1 MSSHAGHGHHDAHAP
16 ATPVHAHAPAHAHA
30 HAHGSVGDPATDIDW
45 DVLGPLLEQEAELGG
60 AQYEEAARWIA
71 ALPTAPAV
79 RRVLDIG
86 SGPGVVS
93 CLLAEVFPEADV
105 VAVDATPALLD
116 RAKNRARR
124 LGVIDRFQTLEAELP
139 GDFGRLGEADLIWA
153 GNSLHHLGD
162 QRAAL
167 AGFAGLLRPGG
178 TVALV
183 EGGLPTRRLPRDIG
197 IGQPGLEARMGAAA
211 ATRFEHMRSE
221 LPGAKRETED
231 WSALFA
237 AVGLV
242 PQGTRSFLLDLP
254 APLSRPARD
263 HVVASITR
271 EREVLGGLLTAEDSA
286 VLDRLLDPED
296 PEGLHHRPD
305 VHLLTAR
312 TVHLGRRG

>member
-30 HAHGSVGDPATDIDW
+30 HAHGSVGDPATEIDW

-139 GDFGRLGEADLIWA
+139 GDFGRLG
-153 GNSLHHLGD
+153 
-162 QRAAL
+162 
-167 AGFAGLLRPGG
+167 RP
-178 TVALV
+178 
-183 EGGLPTRRLPRDIG
+183 I
-197 IGQPGLEARMGAAA
+197 
-211 ATRFEHMRSE
+211 
-221 LPGAKRETED
+221 
-231 WSALFA
+231 
-237 AVGLV
+237 
-242 PQGTRSFLLDLP
+242 
-254 APLSRPARD
+254 
-263 HVVASITR
+263 
-271 EREVLGGLLTAEDSA
+271 
-286 VLDRLLDPED
+286 
-296 PEGLHHRPD
+296 
-305 VHLLTAR
+305 
-312 TVHLGRRG
+312 